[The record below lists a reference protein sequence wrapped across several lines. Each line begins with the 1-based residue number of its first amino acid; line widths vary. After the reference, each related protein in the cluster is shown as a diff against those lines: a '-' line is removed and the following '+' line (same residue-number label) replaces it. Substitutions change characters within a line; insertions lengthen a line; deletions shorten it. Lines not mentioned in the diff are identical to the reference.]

1 MGRILLRPM
10 PILLIGFSGELLDIE
25 NAVITCMHSYSEE
38 AEMDFTIFS
47 AKIFSK
53 YFSRKEVVADYE

>member
-1 MGRILLRPM
+1 M